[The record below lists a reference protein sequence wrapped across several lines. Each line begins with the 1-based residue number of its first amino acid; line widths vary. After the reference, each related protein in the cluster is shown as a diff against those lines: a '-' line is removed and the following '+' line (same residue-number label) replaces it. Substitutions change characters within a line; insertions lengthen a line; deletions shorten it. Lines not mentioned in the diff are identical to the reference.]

1 MLIHRSIPS
10 RHSSHRWQHELKRV
24 QWTKQKRL
32 MLVSHREK
40 QVHLLQTNTIE
51 SIANEAAFYSCIGAA
66 SSNSMQKYE
75 TRDQRCLLIPAHLI
89 FHFFHFENKNRVMM
103 STNFNFNNSNNAIAE
118 EDRLLLEQDTL
129 VFSEATVENETEM
142 LNNEDRDDAVLDGDV
157 RDDAVLD
164 NELKME
170 VEGIFATSPSAS
182 PVTRV
187 ESSVV
192 MSPTVLL
199 TPSSSSAPSSVTH
212 VETSLDGVQSPA
224 LSRSSS
230 PALSSTPSRRR
241 RAMT

>member
-1 MLIHRSIPS
+1 
-10 RHSSHRWQHELKRV
+10 
-24 QWTKQKRL
+24 
-32 MLVSHREK
+32 
-40 QVHLLQTNTIE
+40 
-51 SIANEAAFYSCIGAA
+51 
-66 SSNSMQKYE
+66 
-75 TRDQRCLLIPAHLI
+75 
-89 FHFFHFENKNRVMM
+89 M
-103 STNFNFNNSNNAIAE
+103 SGFNNNNYDME
-118 EDRLLLEQDTL
+118 KEDRLLLEQDTL

-142 LNNEDRDDAVLDGDV
+142 LNNEDRDDAVRDNED
-157 RDDAVLD
+157 RDDAVRD

-241 RAMT
+241 RTMT

>member
-89 FHFFHFENKNRVMM
+89 FHFCPFENKNPVMAAA
-103 STNFNFNNSNNAIAE
+103 TNFNNNNAIDE